1 MLVYIVITNH
11 ARYYRRP
18 LCCRRL
24 PLITVLVIDPVR
36 HMGIKVIAIC
46 GGNVWIACLIGL
58 PSSKTCMWWPGDLC
72 CEARHPRQTHFQ
84 RVAPSVQAVHT
95 DETKLLTHVCQA
107 ADCQRLCSDAH
118 NVFLARADVR
128 SRCGLRNCLGYM

>member
-11 ARYYRRP
+11 AGYSRRP

-36 HMGIKVIAIC
+36 HMVFKVIAIC
-46 GGNVWIACLIGL
+46 GVNVCIACLIGL

-72 CEARHPRQTHFQ
+72 CEARHPRQTNFQ
-84 RVAPSVQAVHT
+84 RVAPAVQAVHT
-95 DETKLLTHVCQA
+95 DETKLLTHVSQA
-107 ADCQRLCSDAH
+107 AVCQRLCSDAH
-118 NVFLARADVR
+118 NVLLARADVR
-128 SRCGLRNCLGYM
+128 SRCGLRNCLGYL

>member
-11 ARYYRRP
+11 AGYSRRP

-36 HMGIKVIAIC
+36 HMGIKVIASC
-46 GGNVWIACLIGL
+46 GVNVWIACLIGL
-58 PSSKTCMWWPGDLC
+58 PSSKTCLWWPGDLC
-72 CEARHPRQTHFQ
+72 CEARHPRQTQFQ

-95 DETKLLTHVCQA
+95 DETKLLTYVFQA
-107 ADCQRLCSDAH
+107 ADWQLLCSDAH
-118 NVFLARADVR
+118 NVFLARVDVR
-128 SRCGLRNCLGYM
+128 SCCGLRNCLGYM

>member
-1 MLVYIVITNH
+1 MSLRRARSPEKLVDWVR
-11 ARYYRRP
+11 ARFAPSHKRSA
-18 LCCRRL
+18 
-24 PLITVLVIDPVR
+24 VLMYGLLASLAYQVLT
-36 HMGIKVIAIC
+36 
-46 GGNVWIACLIGL
+46 CL
-58 PSSKTCMWWPGDLC
+58 WWPGDLC

-84 RVAPSVQAVHT
+84 RVAPAVQAVHT

-107 ADCQRLCSDAH
+107 ADWQRLCSYAH